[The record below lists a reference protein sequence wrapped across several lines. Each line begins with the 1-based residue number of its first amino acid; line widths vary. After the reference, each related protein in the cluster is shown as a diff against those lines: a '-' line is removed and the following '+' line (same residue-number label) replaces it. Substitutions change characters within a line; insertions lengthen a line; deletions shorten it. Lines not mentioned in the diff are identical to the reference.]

1 MHIQWEVAGGM
12 YDKLRSWKDLSWMMI
27 FKKFLGLKFHVEEF
41 LLCSKAITIYSIRK
55 QYVFTQSRDW
65 VYGTCVLGR

>member
-27 FKKFLGLKFHVEEF
+27 FKN
-41 LLCSKAITIYSIRK
+41 S
-55 QYVFTQSRDW
+55 
-65 VYGTCVLGR
+65 